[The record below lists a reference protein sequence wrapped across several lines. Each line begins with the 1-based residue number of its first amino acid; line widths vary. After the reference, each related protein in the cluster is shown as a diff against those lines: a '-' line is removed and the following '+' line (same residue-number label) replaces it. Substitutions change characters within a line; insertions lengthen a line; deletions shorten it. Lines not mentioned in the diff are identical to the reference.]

1 MSAEEGDL
9 VATDGTPDDTNER
22 RSGLMI
28 VMIPDH
34 CDDGRKRKGEELDT
48 RITGTGRF
56 NDWFRLWFSFAKE
69 NIEQIHG
76 EGFVDKLVP
85 TMRTAREAPRF
96 DLWDT

>member
-34 CDDGRKRKGEELDT
+34 CDDGTKRKGEELDT

-76 EGFVDKLVP
+76 EGFVDTYYL
-85 TMRTAREAPRF
+85 
-96 DLWDT
+96 